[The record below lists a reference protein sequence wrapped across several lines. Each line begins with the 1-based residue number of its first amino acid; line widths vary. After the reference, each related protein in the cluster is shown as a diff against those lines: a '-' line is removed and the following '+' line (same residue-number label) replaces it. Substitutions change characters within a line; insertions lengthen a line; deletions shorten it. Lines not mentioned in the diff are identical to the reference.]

1 LAEFPLSTTLS
12 NSSISIDR
20 GELGMPDAK
29 DRGSVSFSL
38 NIKEDSPMKGHKTL
52 IRTVA
57 FSFTLAAAVPAF
69 AQRGI
74 GVGVGSQ
81 TGVSVGRGAGVNT
94 QTGVGVQAGGAK
106 VGVGADADVKAQRP
120 ASRIES
126 NPELASRVQSMLPS
140 GSSIASASSGFKNE
154 GQFLAALHASQNLNI
169 PFDQLKAKMTGASAV
184 SLGSAI
190 KAAKPEMSENQAREE
205 AKKAETEAKASAS
218 LKATASAGGARKQ

>member
-1 LAEFPLSTTLS
+1 
-12 NSSISIDR
+12 
-20 GELGMPDAK
+20 
-29 DRGSVSFSL
+29 
-38 NIKEDSPMKGHKTL
+38 MKGHKTL
-52 IRTVA
+52 ISTVA
-57 FSFTLAAAVPAF
+57 LSFTLAAVVPAL

-81 TGVSVGRGAGVNT
+81 TGVNVGRGTGAGVNT

-106 VGVGADADVKAQRP
+106 VGVGADADVNVQRP
-120 ASRIES
+120 GQAKDGAAQGGLNTNLASRIES
-126 NPELASRVQSMLPS
+126 NPQLAARVQSMLPS

-169 PFDQLKAKMTGASAV
+169 PFDQLKGKMTGSNAV

-190 KAAKPEMSENQAREE
+190 KASKPGMSENQAKEE

-218 LKATASAGGARKQ
+218 VKAATSAGASKQ